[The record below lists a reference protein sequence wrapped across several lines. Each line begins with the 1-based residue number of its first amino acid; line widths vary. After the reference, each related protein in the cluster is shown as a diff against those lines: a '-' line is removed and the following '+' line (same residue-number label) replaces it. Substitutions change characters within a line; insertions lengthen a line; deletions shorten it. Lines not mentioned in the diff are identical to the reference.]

1 MSGIGSIIGPI
12 IVALFLQ
19 ANLGYSEA
27 IGVLAV
33 PALIAIFVLVLTIKL
48 YPQPME
54 LEKPLVCDK
63 KVKEHQRTKAKLPG
77 LFWIYVLAAGLLAAS
92 FIDFPLIAYH
102 MSVVDHLPSFWIPM
116 LYALAMGLDA
126 ISALIFGHFY
136 DEVVSS
142 RPQS

>member
-1 MSGIGSIIGPI
+1 M
-12 IVALFLQ
+12 
-19 ANLGYSEA
+19 
-27 IGVLAV
+27 
-33 PALIAIFVLVLTIKL
+33 
-48 YPQPME
+48 
-54 LEKPLVCDK
+54 
-63 KVKEHQRTKAKLPG
+63 QRTKAKLPG

-136 DEVVSS
+136 DKVGMISTTIVFAVAAMFVPLVFGTDPTLMVLGIVLWGLGQGAMELNHAWSGL
-142 RPQS
+142 